1 MIALTPLGDP
11 SAVACMN
18 GVCALP
24 PSAEEP
30 VDIAR
35 SENIAATVEPT
46 EPIAD
51 AAGTPP
57 EQ

>member
-1 MIALTPLGDP
+1 MIERPRRVGARRAGREGAGDE
-11 SAVACMN
+11 
-18 GVCALP
+18 G
-24 PSAEEP
+24 AEEP